1 MTNTPAPSRPEPT
14 AAELIAVV
22 QSCADELERRIKAAS
37 VKLEAATLAL
47 AEIPRLRD
55 EVNDLAHEM
64 RSLRTAIGAVN
75 DVQDQQAAAPPAGKG
90 RR

>member
-1 MTNTPAPSRPEPT
+1 MTTPAPIVEPT

-22 QSCADELERRIKAAS
+22 QSCADELDKRIKAAS

-47 AEIPRLRD
+47 ADIPKLRD

-75 DVQDQQAAAPPAGKG
+75 DVQDRTAPPPPAGKG
-90 RR
+90 RK